1 MTRPSLTR
9 ATRPLR
15 LAALALAAASTL
27 ALTACGD
34 DAVDQPT
41 PSTTSSASR
50 TPSSGP
56 SQSTTPSVSI
66 TDDST
71 IDVIDPVDRQGV
83 IDAIARYWTQWNQIA
98 RLGGDPLTIYDVSH
112 EPLSDIAYGTLREW
126 QESGTRQT
134 GDVLVD
140 VIEVFPPEADI
151 LYADVCVDTTAADI
165 VDAAGQSKWDPSE
178 PRRTASV
185 FAVSRRGGVYLPT
198 VETSSL
204 DPC

>member
-1 MTRPSLTR
+1 MTRPPLTR
-9 ATRPLR
+9 ATRLVR
-15 LAALALAAASTL
+15 WAALALATASTL

-41 PSTTSSASR
+41 PSTKPSVSR
-50 TPSSGP
+50 TPSASP

-66 TDDST
+66 TD
-71 IDVIDPVDRQGV
+71 VIDPLDPLDRQGV
-83 IDAIARYWTQWNQIA
+83 SDAIARYWTQWNQIA
-98 RLGGDPLTIYDVSH
+98 RLGGDPLTIYDVSRD
-112 EPLSDIAYGTLREW
+112 PLSDTAYGTLREW

-134 GDVLVD
+134 GDVQVT
-140 VIEVFPPEADI
+140 VIEIFPPEADV

-165 VDAAGQSKWDPSE
+165 VNAAGQSQWDPSE

-185 FAVSRRGGVYLPT
+185 FAVTRQGGVYLPT
-198 VETSSL
+198 VETPSL